1 MSATP
6 LNGSGGFV
14 CSIARLLEHP
24 LMQQPLPANRNRS
37 MTNCQF

>member
-6 LNGSGGFV
+6 LNGSVGFV
-14 CSIARLLEHP
+14 LLHRKLLEHP
-24 LMQQPLPANRNRS
+24 LMQPLPADRNRS